1 MEKETILEQFEDYPV
16 IAAVKDEDGLKKFL
30 ESGAEIQIVFVLY
43 GDLCNIGDIV
53 DRLKEGGKTVIIHLD
68 LISGLGNREI
78 VVDYIKNTTKADGII
93 STKSTLIKRAKE
105 LDFFAVMRFFMLD
118 SMVYENVRKQIENV
132 KPDMIEIIPGAMP
145 KVISRLCEFIEGKV
159 PVIAGG
165 MIMDKEDT
173 MKALDAG
180 ATAISTTRQNVWFM

>member
-1 MEKETILEQFEDYPV
+1 MNINYYTNNSGKNLIL
-16 IAAVKDEDGLKKFL
+16 
-30 ESGAEIQIVFVLY
+30 
-43 GDLCNIGDIV
+43 
-53 DRLKEGGKTVIIHLD
+53 
-68 LISGLGNREI
+68 
-78 VVDYIKNTTKADGII
+78 DYINSLSKEEQIDALSVIQCMEEEKFESILFKKWDKKVYEVYFYKHNRIFYITVDKDNIYLLHACKKQKNKTEKKDKNIV
-93 STKSTLIKRAKE
+93 IKRAKE